1 MTTRTPIL
9 KRPGWTTITAPTLI
23 NVHRRRIGSPEAAR
37 QLLGQVHL
45 PESGVWPTD
54 GWPPLILDR
63 GLEPGSTGGHG
74 PIRYAV
80 ARVDP
85 GRVRFVFSPA
95 SGIDGFH
102 EFRVEQDGAEGDG
115 DRAEGDG
122 DRAEGDGDRAELVH
136 ELRIDGPTR
145 LLRATIIPLHDAL
158 IEDLF
163 DNVDALLV
171 GAPPPKRRWSLRVR
185 ILRRFLEATQTRK
198 RRATGSTASR

>member
-1 MTTRTPIL
+1 MTTRTHLL
-9 KRPGWTTITAPTLI
+9 KRADWTTITAPTLI

-37 QLLGQVHL
+37 QLLRQVHL
-45 PESGVWPTD
+45 PGSGVWPTD

-85 GRVRFVFSPA
+85 DRVRFVFSPA

-115 DRAEGDG
+115 DG
-122 DRAEGDGDRAELVH
+122 AEGDGDRAELVH

-145 LLRATIIPLHDAL
+145 LLRAAIIPLHDAL

-198 RRATGSTASR
+198 RPATGSTASR